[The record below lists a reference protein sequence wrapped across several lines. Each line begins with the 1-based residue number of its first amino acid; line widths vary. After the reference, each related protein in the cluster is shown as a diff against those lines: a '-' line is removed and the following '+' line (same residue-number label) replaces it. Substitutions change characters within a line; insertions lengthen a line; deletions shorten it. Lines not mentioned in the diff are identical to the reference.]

1 MVYRF
6 NSVTC
11 FAASQL
17 LKNFVDRNFERK
29 LVLHRNLRAAGSIPA
44 RGPIVAFLATATAW
58 LSLIN
63 VKNLHSKFLSSK
75 PFYIEFYRVQTPKIL
90 IFTHKILLDFFPF
103 YFTGRHDAQEFNCSR
118 GFVLPSYAALAC
130 WNQ

>member
-75 PFYIEFYRVQTPKIL
+75 PFYIEFYRV
-90 IFTHKILLDFFPF
+90 
-103 YFTGRHDAQEFNCSR
+103 
-118 GFVLPSYAALAC
+118 
-130 WNQ
+130 